1 MYEKS
6 DTPEYIKMYW
16 IKMYVYSNEINNNN
30 NLLNK

>member
-6 DTPEYIKMYW
+6 DTSEYIKMYW
-16 IKMYVYSNEINNNN
+16 IWMYVYSKEINNN